1 MKKKPQ
7 LKALV
12 FGLML
17 GLAASQGAF
26 AQSTTSSALNGRVT
40 DPEGRP
46 IAGATVE
53 ILHIPSNTRKSVS
66 TDDQGRYASTNLRVG
81 GPYKVT
87 VTKDGFAGEAQDGI
101 NLLLGEASQINV
113 DLEPAM
119 TTLESVEVVASAQ
132 SDVFRSDNQGSTS
145 NISREQI
152 NSFPSVNRNI
162 QDYVRLDP
170 RIAQTDKAR
179 NEISAGGQNTR
190 FNAIRIDGVNTSD
203 AFGLES
209 NSLPTPKQPI
219 SMDVIDAINVSVANY
234 DVTIGGATGAVINA
248 VTKSGG
254 NEFHGSVY
262 GTYRENDWSGK
273 NQSDVRPNIFDTDET
288 YGGTFG
294 GPLIE
299 DRLFFF
305 VNYEKTTFSGVGTNF
320 GPTGSGAT
328 NIVPITQAQIDEVIA
343 ISRDVWGFDPGILQV
358 PESLD
363 TISEEYAIKLDWNIT
378 DQHRANFRYSSSDQ
392 SQANVVGFGN
402 NSLALSSYLYQRDF
416 KFDTTTAQLFSDWTD
431 TFSTEFKLS
440 YRDYS
445 AVRTPVADLPSIG
458 VRIGNAFL
466 NLGTEENTH
475 ANILETETWNSYFIG
490 NWFLGDH
497 EVKFGVDYE
506 NNDIYNL
513 FGRRINGVYTFNS
526 IADYRA
532 GRSSRYQLFAPAG
545 GNLDN
550 MAAIWGLDNVGLFL
564 QDTWSVD
571 YNLTF
576 TYGLRI
582 DTPSVDEEPVYNAA
596 ASSAFGFDNRNTING
611 KELIQPRFGFN
622 YTFDSDRATQLRGGL
637 GLFQGASASVWL
649 SNPYSNNGLAYT
661 DYVFNTGITRFD
673 PDRGDQLGLFT
684 PGAGAT
690 QSIDFIDP
698 DLAQPAVWKANL
710 AFDHELP
717 WWGMVASAEVIL
729 TSVEEGIYYQQ
740 LNLGNAT
747 AVGQDGRMI
756 YWNANGRNPANW
768 NQAGTGTSVTARANR
783 LTAYNDAI
791 IARSTDKGGGE
802 QLTLSLQK
810 PYEDNWFWQVA
821 YTYTDADEVSP
832 LTSSTSGS
840 QLGNVAIFQANEEV
854 SARSN
859 YLVKDRFTGA
869 LSYRH
874 FFFEDLKTEFSV
886 FYEGRRGKP
895 YSYVFDNDANG
906 DGRLNDLLY
915 IPAGPGDVA
924 FGSAAEEA
932 AFWEFV
938 NNNEYLRNHLGEVAE
953 RNAEFD
959 GWVHNFDVRLS
970 QELPGFFAG
979 NKAEIWL
986 DILNVGNMIDKD
998 WGVIEEVGFPSMRG
1012 IVEYGGINSS
1022 GRYVYRFNTP
1032 DQPRV
1037 YDDRGVSR
1045 WALQL
1050 GFRYTF

>member
-81 GPYKVT
+81 GPYKIT

-119 TTLESVEVVASAQ
+119 TTLESIEVVASAQ
-132 SDVFRSDNQGSTS
+132 SDVFRADNQGSTS

-273 NQSDVRPNIFDTDET
+273 NQNDIRPNIFDTDET

-363 TISEEYAIKLDWNIT
+363 TISEEYAIKLDWNIS

-402 NSLALSSYLYQRDF
+402 NSLALSGYLYQRDF

-445 AVRTPVADLPSIG
+445 AVRTPVDDRPAIG

-526 IADYRA
+526 IA
-532 GRSSRYQLFAPAG
+532 
-545 GNLDN
+545 
-550 MAAIWGLDNVGLFL
+550 
-564 QDTWSVD
+564 
-571 YNLTF
+571 
-576 TYGLRI
+576 
-582 DTPSVDEEPVYNAA
+582 
-596 ASSAFGFDNRNTING
+596 
-611 KELIQPRFGFN
+611 
-622 YTFDSDRATQLRGGL
+622 
-637 GLFQGASASVWL
+637 
-649 SNPYSNNGLAYT
+649 
-661 DYVFNTGITRFD
+661 
-673 PDRGDQLGLFT
+673 
-684 PGAGAT
+684 
-690 QSIDFIDP
+690 
-698 DLAQPAVWKANL
+698 
-710 AFDHELP
+710 
-717 WWGMVASAEVIL
+717 
-729 TSVEEGIYYQQ
+729 
-740 LNLGNAT
+740 
-747 AVGQDGRMI
+747 
-756 YWNANGRNPANW
+756 
-768 NQAGTGTSVTARANR
+768 
-783 LTAYNDAI
+783 
-791 IARSTDKGGGE
+791 
-802 QLTLSLQK
+802 
-810 PYEDNWFWQVA
+810 
-821 YTYTDADEVSP
+821 
-832 LTSSTSGS
+832 
-840 QLGNVAIFQANEEV
+840 
-854 SARSN
+854 
-859 YLVKDRFTGA
+859 
-869 LSYRH
+869 
-874 FFFEDLKTEFSV
+874 
-886 FYEGRRGKP
+886 
-895 YSYVFDNDANG
+895 
-906 DGRLNDLLY
+906 
-915 IPAGPGDVA
+915 
-924 FGSAAEEA
+924 
-932 AFWEFV
+932 
-938 NNNEYLRNHLGEVAE
+938 
-953 RNAEFD
+953 
-959 GWVHNFDVRLS
+959 
-970 QELPGFFAG
+970 
-979 NKAEIWL
+979 
-986 DILNVGNMIDKD
+986 
-998 WGVIEEVGFPSMRG
+998 
-1012 IVEYGGINSS
+1012 
-1022 GRYVYRFNTP
+1022 
-1032 DQPRV
+1032 
-1037 YDDRGVSR
+1037 
-1045 WALQL
+1045 
-1050 GFRYTF
+1050 